1 MNNLIIFLRHVNDLD
16 HLTPVI
22 WKWLQADDRSVMAV
36 FPWGCPV
43 PDGDFR
49 IVLLR
54 KNQRFQ
60 MIVLDEGSTAVWS
73 ESEICNFVASL
84 LPNQGK
90 SCIVFDWLH
99 HGMRRE
105 IHWAQALIPWAHG
118 RNISVFCLPHGDHC
132 HAGNMLRNGEID
144 HETAD
149 IYAPVAMFD
158 ALVVPNSHCGGRYR
172 NSLPDKLIHCLG
184 SPRFNSEWL
193 GMLDIVAPE
202 FSIPPAED
210 KCKIAFFLRHQDY
223 PLFWEEIF
231 WTIMLITQFTGIH
244 LAVIPHTR
252 GQGWKGLV
260 EGFPELRD
268 NMANLTCI
276 EDDVYSGAVA
286 KWADVV
292 LDIGTSMA
300 FEAVMRD
307 KALICPEYLHA
318 TRTVTSKY
326 FPEAVAWCRDEMYDM
341 MALLQKKPSY
351 KFQSPDES
359 RSFIKNMIHVPDEH
373 VLQRYVQLLQNALEQ
388 PGPLVESLPP
398 LAEPPPSA
406 SNNPP
411 SLIQRYSRLNQRYER
426 QERMIEKCDI
436 AIREHENRLFEII
449 CLSIRKRWS
458 NLLNKDKIDTVLLLA
473 DKTQA
478 KQLLKIL
485 KGATGPKILGIIVSH
500 SQSEQTIEGYP
511 IIMPEQVSEAVFDAI
526 ILSTYMDQNIM
537 VFAHDE
543 CVTQDKPVIDL
554 YDGMPTKRDLE
565 RPTLEYLRHKRD
577 MYQEWGDVDKSLE
590 FALAILDLSPDE
602 EDFEKFYWTGL
613 KLHKM
618 DDVQRAKAVYI
629 KVAEDDRVQPE
640 LAAWA
645 LFKHGELLLEQ
656 DDGDAASD
664 HFTRALKKNPSHAK
678 ASIFLTPKVS
688 PLKVCLVLQ
697 GTDSGNGINVL
708 MDPWD
713 AELWAYYFTR
723 RRPDVVEMKLSSK
736 TPKQYWAILAK
747 LLNKYLAYGGVA
759 KISIYGNPY
768 RQVIDSIAGSL
779 RCAGLNVE
787 IVDRAEFRVSAFGP
801 AEGAKKMPSC

>member
-1 MNNLIIFLRHVNDLD
+1 M
-16 HLTPVI
+16 T
-22 WKWLQADDRSVMAV
+22 V

-60 MIVLDEGSTAVWS
+60 MSVLDEDSAAAWS
-73 ESEICNFVASL
+73 EADICNFVASL

-132 HAGNMLRNGEID
+132 HAGNMLRNGEIN
-144 HETAD
+144 HETGD

-158 ALVVPNSHCGGRYR
+158 ALVVPNLHCGGRYR
-172 NSLPDKLIHCLG
+172 NSLSEKLIYCLG

-193 GMLDIVAPE
+193 SILDNVAPK
-202 FSIPPAED
+202 FSIPLVEN
-210 KCKIAFFLRHQDY
+210 KCKIAFFLRHQNY

-231 WTIMLITQFTGIH
+231 WTIMLITQFAGIH

-260 EGFPELRD
+260 DSFPELR
-268 NMANLTCI
+268 NSKANLTCI
-276 EDDVYSGAVA
+276 EGNIHSGSVV

-300 FEAVMRD
+300 FEAVMRN

-326 FPEAVAWCRDEMYDM
+326 FPGTAAWCRDELYDM
-341 MALLQKKPSY
+341 MALLQKDPSC
-351 KFQSPDES
+351 KFHRPDES
-359 RSFIKNMIHVPDEH
+359 ESFTKDMIHVPDEH
-373 VLQRYVQLLQNALEQ
+373 VLQRYADFLQKAFEQ
-388 PGPLVESLPP
+388 PGLLVESLPP
-398 LAEPPPSA
+398 LVEPPLSIF
-406 SNNPP
+406 SNPP

-449 CLSIRKRWS
+449 CLAIRKRWS

-473 DKTQA
+473 DKPQA

-485 KGATGPKILGIIVSH
+485 KGAPGPKILGIIVSH
-500 SQSEQTIEGYP
+500 SQSEHTIEGYP
-511 IIMPEQVSEAVFDAI
+511 IIMPKQVSETIFDAI

-537 VFAHDE
+537 DFAHDE
-543 CVTQDKPVIDL
+543 SLAQNQPVIDL
-554 YDGMPTKRDLE
+554 YDGMPTRRHLE

-590 FALAILDLSPDE
+590 FARAILDLSPDE
-602 EDFEKFYWTGL
+602 EDFEKFYWVGL

-618 DDVQRAKAVYI
+618 GDVQRARAVYD

-645 LFKHGELLLEQ
+645 SFKHGELFLEQ
-656 DDGDAASD
+656 DDGDAAYD
-664 HFTRALKKNPSHAK
+664 HFTRALKKNPNHAK

-688 PLKVCLVLQ
+688 PLKVCLVQ
-697 GTDSGNGINVL
+697 GMDSGNGINVP
-708 MDPWD
+708 MDPLD

-723 RRPDVVEMKLSSK
+723 RQPDVVEMTLSSK
-736 TPKQYWAILAK
+736 IPKQYWSILAK
-747 LLNKYLAYGGVA
+747 LLNSYLAYGGMA
-759 KISIYGNPY
+759 KICVSGNPY

-787 IVDRAEFRVSAFGP
+787 IVDDTEFRVSPFGP
-801 AEGAKKMPSC
+801 AEGLKNVTGC